1 VALNGLGYFL
11 TERNEKLEEALEMTQ
26 RAVNAEPNNSSY
38 LDSLGWVY
46 FKMGKLEEA
55 ERYLKRAIEGSHKSP
70 VMYDHLGDVYEKQGK
85 KELAV
90 DSWQKALSMTSD
102 VNEANKL
109 KAKLKGETQ
118 KQK

>member
-1 VALNGLGYFL
+1 
-11 TERNEKLEEALEMTQ
+11 
-26 RAVNAEPNNSSY
+26 
-38 LDSLGWVY
+38 
-46 FKMGKLEEA
+46 
-55 ERYLKRAIEGSHKSP
+55 
-70 VMYDHLGDVYEKQGK
+70 MYDHLGDVYEKQGK
-85 KELAV
+85 KELAA